1 MRKIVQLDEY
11 DYNKLADLAKLNEKE
26 IEKHAIDLWKEKGV
40 AEITIKI
47 DTGRDYNDYC
57 RIDCS
62 TYLFYKDNRFYIPEN
77 VRERFRKIVKEN
89 VMWDIEERFGDLKGA
104 INKFNREAKWIG
116 YTKFVLYMIAL
127 SGWAVA
133 AVLPFFVTIGNI
145 FSLLITWS
153 FIPFLQL
160 FQDYFHTV
168 IQPFLIAGH
177 MFTYVVN
184 QTSYNNK
191 DNP

>member
-57 RIDCS
+57 CIDCS

-133 AVLPFFVTIGNI
+133 AVL
-145 FSLLITWS
+145 
-153 FIPFLQL
+153 FL
-160 FQDYFHTV
+160 
-168 IQPFLIAGH
+168 
-177 MFTYVVN
+177 MR
-184 QTSYNNK
+184 
-191 DNP
+191 

>member
-1 MRKIVQLDEY
+1 MRKIVQFDEY
-11 DYNKLADLAKLNEKE
+11 VYNMLADLPKLNEKE

-133 AVLPFFVTIGNI
+133 AVL
-145 FSLLITWS
+145 
-153 FIPFLQL
+153 FL
-160 FQDYFHTV
+160 
-168 IQPFLIAGH
+168 
-177 MFTYVVN
+177 MR
-184 QTSYNNK
+184 
-191 DNP
+191 

>member
-104 INKFNREAKWIG
+104 INKFNREAKWMRICVFRDDTHEKSPERG
-116 YTKFVLYMIAL
+116 
-127 SGWAVA
+127 
-133 AVLPFFVTIGNI
+133 LPGPSHQF
-145 FSLLITWS
+145 
-153 FIPFLQL
+153 
-160 FQDYFHTV
+160 
-168 IQPFLIAGH
+168 A
-177 MFTYVVN
+177 
-184 QTSYNNK
+184 
-191 DNP
+191 

>member
-89 VMWDIEERFGDLKGA
+89 VMWDIEERVGDLKGA
-104 INKFNREAKWIG
+104 INKFNRVAKWIG
-116 YTKFVLYMIAL
+116 YTKFVLDMIAL

-133 AVLPFFVTIGNI
+133 AVLFLMRSQYLIWKDIG
-145 FSLLITWS
+145 L
-153 FIPFLQL
+153 
-160 FQDYFHTV
+160 
-168 IQPFLIAGH
+168 
-177 MFTYVVN
+177 
-184 QTSYNNK
+184 
-191 DNP
+191 

>member
-57 RIDCS
+57 RIDYS

-133 AVLPFFVTIGNI
+133 AVL
-145 FSLLITWS
+145 
-153 FIPFLQL
+153 FL
-160 FQDYFHTV
+160 
-168 IQPFLIAGH
+168 
-177 MFTYVVN
+177 MR
-184 QTSYNNK
+184 
-191 DNP
+191 

>member
-40 AEITIKI
+40 AEITIEI

-133 AVLPFFVTIGNI
+133 AVL
-145 FSLLITWS
+145 
-153 FIPFLQL
+153 FL
-160 FQDYFHTV
+160 
-168 IQPFLIAGH
+168 
-177 MFTYVVN
+177 MR
-184 QTSYNNK
+184 
-191 DNP
+191 

>member
-26 IEKHAIDLWKEKGV
+26 IEKLAIDLWKEKGV

-89 VMWDIEERFGDLKGA
+89 VMWDIEERLGDLKGA

-133 AVLPFFVTIGNI
+133 AVL
-145 FSLLITWS
+145 
-153 FIPFLQL
+153 FL
-160 FQDYFHTV
+160 
-168 IQPFLIAGH
+168 
-177 MFTYVVN
+177 MR
-184 QTSYNNK
+184 
-191 DNP
+191 

>member
-62 TYLFYKDNRFYIPEN
+62 TYLFSKDNRFYSPEN

-133 AVLPFFVTIGNI
+133 AVL
-145 FSLLITWS
+145 
-153 FIPFLQL
+153 FL
-160 FQDYFHTV
+160 
-168 IQPFLIAGH
+168 
-177 MFTYVVN
+177 MR
-184 QTSYNNK
+184 
-191 DNP
+191 

>member
-26 IEKHAIDLWKEKGV
+26 IEKHAIDLWKAKGV

-133 AVLPFFVTIGNI
+133 AVL
-145 FSLLITWS
+145 
-153 FIPFLQL
+153 FL
-160 FQDYFHTV
+160 
-168 IQPFLIAGH
+168 
-177 MFTYVVN
+177 MR
-184 QTSYNNK
+184 
-191 DNP
+191 

>member
-11 DYNKLADLAKLNEKE
+11 EYSKLADLAKLNEKE
-26 IEKHAIDLWKEKGV
+26 IEKRAIDLWKEKGV
-40 AEITIKI
+40 AEIIIKI

-62 TYLFYKDNRFYIPEN
+62 AHFFYKDDRFYTPEN

-89 VMWDIEERFGDLKGA
+89 VMWNIEEWFGDLKGA

-116 YTKFVLYMIAL
+116 YTKFIFYMMAL

-133 AVLPFFVTIGNI
+133 AVL
-145 FSLLITWS
+145 
-153 FIPFLQL
+153 FL
-160 FQDYFHTV
+160 
-168 IQPFLIAGH
+168 
-177 MFTYVVN
+177 MR
-184 QTSYNNK
+184 
-191 DNP
+191 

>member
-1 MRKIVQLDEY
+1 MTLFSEKIQALKDRIATVIVGLSLINQINFRKTYRNQFSRILLPFFTYLQSSDYIFRLLHNSTFRHGERTFKSNIV
-11 DYNKLADLAKLNEKE
+11 NA
-26 IEKHAIDLWKEKGV
+26 EKGV

-133 AVLPFFVTIGNI
+133 AVL
-145 FSLLITWS
+145 
-153 FIPFLQL
+153 FL
-160 FQDYFHTV
+160 
-168 IQPFLIAGH
+168 
-177 MFTYVVN
+177 MR
-184 QTSYNNK
+184 
-191 DNP
+191 

>member
-133 AVLPFFVTIGNI
+133 AVLFLMRKQYLIWKDIG
-145 FSLLITWS
+145 L
-153 FIPFLQL
+153 
-160 FQDYFHTV
+160 
-168 IQPFLIAGH
+168 
-177 MFTYVVN
+177 
-184 QTSYNNK
+184 
-191 DNP
+191 

>member
-104 INKFNREAKWIG
+104 INKFNREAKWIS

-133 AVLPFFVTIGNI
+133 AVL
-145 FSLLITWS
+145 
-153 FIPFLQL
+153 FL
-160 FQDYFHTV
+160 
-168 IQPFLIAGH
+168 
-177 MFTYVVN
+177 MR
-184 QTSYNNK
+184 
-191 DNP
+191 

>member
-26 IEKHAIDLWKEKGV
+26 IEKHAIDLWKENGV

-133 AVLPFFVTIGNI
+133 AVL
-145 FSLLITWS
+145 
-153 FIPFLQL
+153 FL
-160 FQDYFHTV
+160 
-168 IQPFLIAGH
+168 
-177 MFTYVVN
+177 MR
-184 QTSYNNK
+184 
-191 DNP
+191 

>member
-26 IEKHAIDLWKEKGV
+26 IEKHAIGLWKEKGV

-133 AVLPFFVTIGNI
+133 AVL
-145 FSLLITWS
+145 
-153 FIPFLQL
+153 FL
-160 FQDYFHTV
+160 
-168 IQPFLIAGH
+168 
-177 MFTYVVN
+177 MR
-184 QTSYNNK
+184 
-191 DNP
+191 

>member
-26 IEKHAIDLWKEKGV
+26 IEKHAIDLWKEKVV

-133 AVLPFFVTIGNI
+133 AVL
-145 FSLLITWS
+145 
-153 FIPFLQL
+153 FL
-160 FQDYFHTV
+160 
-168 IQPFLIAGH
+168 
-177 MFTYVVN
+177 MR
-184 QTSYNNK
+184 
-191 DNP
+191 

>member
-62 TYLFYKDNRFYIPEN
+62 TCLFYKDNRFYIPEN

-133 AVLPFFVTIGNI
+133 AVL
-145 FSLLITWS
+145 
-153 FIPFLQL
+153 FL
-160 FQDYFHTV
+160 
-168 IQPFLIAGH
+168 
-177 MFTYVVN
+177 MR
-184 QTSYNNK
+184 
-191 DNP
+191 